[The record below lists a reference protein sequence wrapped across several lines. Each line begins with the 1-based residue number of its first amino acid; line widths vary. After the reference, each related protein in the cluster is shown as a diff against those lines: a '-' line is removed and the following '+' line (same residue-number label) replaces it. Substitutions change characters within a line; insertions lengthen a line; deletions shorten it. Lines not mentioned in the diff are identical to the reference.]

1 MLFEKNDK
9 LVFIGDSITDYDR
22 ARPVGEGLFG
32 AIGQSY
38 VGIVEGL
45 LAASEPD
52 AHIRVVNM
60 GTSGNTVLD
69 LKARWE
75 TDAIGLHPDWL
86 AIYIGI
92 NDVWRQFDSP
102 LQTEL
107 HVSPEVFETTYRQLI
122 ESILPSLKG
131 LILMTPHF
139 LEPNRQ
145 DPMRIRMDQYGEIVK
160 KLAEEYG
167 AVLVDT
173 QQAFDDFLQYNH
185 PMVINW
191 DRIHPNV
198 MGHCILAKAFLKAV
212 GYQW

>member
-9 LVFIGDSITDYDR
+9 LVFIGDSITDYER

-60 GTSGNTVLD
+60 GTGGNTVLD
-69 LKARWE
+69 LKERWE

-102 LQTEL
+102 LQTEQ
-107 HVSPEVFETTYRQLI
+107 HVSPEVFEATYRHLI

-145 DPMRIRMDQYGEIVK
+145 DPMRIRMGQYGEIVK
-160 KLAEEYG
+160 KLAKEYG

>member
-9 LVFIGDSITDYDR
+9 LVFIGDSITDYER

-60 GTSGNTVLD
+60 GTGGNTVLD

-102 LQTEL
+102 LQTEQ
-107 HVSPEVFETTYRQLI
+107 HVSPEVFEATYRQLI

-160 KLAEEYG
+160 KLAKEYG

>member
-9 LVFIGDSITDYDR
+9 LVFIGDSITDFDR

-60 GTSGNTVLD
+60 GTGGNTVLD
-69 LKARWE
+69 LKERWQ
-75 TDAIGLHPDWL
+75 TDVLDLHPDWL
-86 AIYIGI
+86 AVYIGI

-102 LQTEL
+102 LQTEQ
-107 HVSPEVFETTYRQLI
+107 HVSPETFEATYRQLI
-122 ESILPSLKG
+122 ESTLPSLKG

-145 DPMRIRMDQYGEIVK
+145 DPMRIRMDQYGAIVK

-173 QQAFDDFLQYNH
+173 QQTFDGFLQYNH

-198 MGHCILAKAFLKAV
+198 MGHCILARAFLKAV

>member
-9 LVFIGDSITDYDR
+9 LVFIGDSITDYER

-60 GTSGNTVLD
+60 GTGGNTVLD
-69 LKARWE
+69 LKERWE

-102 LQTEL
+102 LQTEQ
-107 HVSPEVFETTYRQLI
+107 HVSPEVFEATYRQLI

-160 KLAEEYG
+160 KLAKEYG

>member
-160 KLAEEYG
+160 KLAKEYG